1 MKETII
7 LFFLFICFSCSVQKN
22 NAQIKSD
29 YIIPESYKEYNVV
42 TKDHVLVLTKSNET
56 TPKMPVKILEVVFYD
71 TKTNEEF
78 FKDQL
83 RNGSLTWLN
92 DSIVRISFTP
102 GNPEKGTDYSYNY
115 NLKTRKRLN
124 NKNILNQK

>member
-92 DSIVRISFTP
+92 AVSYTHLRAHETRHDLVCRLLL
-102 GNPEKGTDYSYNY
+102 EKKKQKQNYKSYN
-115 NLKTRKRLN
+115 
-124 NKNILNQK
+124 